1 MKETFTLFGAE
12 ISPFS
17 VKVRSYLRYK
27 KIPYKWITN
36 QQSKEYLKHA
46 KLPLIP
52 LLLSSDGTSMQDSTP
67 IIESLEKKY
76 KDPSLYPEDSRLSF
90 IAALIEEYADEW
102 GNKHMFHYR
111 WSYKADQN
119 LASKRLA
126 AVNVSTLIKYIPIVS
141 SLALDKGA
149 QMIRNRMLPRIS
161 FVGSSDKNKDQ
172 IESSF
177 KRLIRLLDNHFKIF
191 PYLFGGR
198 PSIADFGLWGQLYNS
213 WIDVT
218 ARNLINQRPS
228 LVDWIKKME
237 NPKIEGDFVGWSDVH
252 KTIEPILE
260 KEIGGLFLPWSNAN
274 LEALN
279 TNKKE
284 FSINL
289 EGKDFSQKSQKYHG
303 KSLLELIHKYERMP
317 LKESLKP
324 ILDKTGCLNY
334 LRR

>member
-1 MKETFTLFGAE
+1 MKESFKLFGAE

-17 VKVRSYLRYK
+17 IKVRSYLRYK
-27 KIPYKWITN
+27 KIPHKWITK
-36 QQSKEYLKHA
+36 QRSKEYLKHA
-46 KLPLIP
+46 KLPLTP
-52 LLLSSDGTSMQDSTP
+52 LLLSSNGSSMQDSTP

-76 KDPSLYPEDSRLSF
+76 KNLSIYPEDSRLSF

-111 WSYKADQN
+111 WSYKADQK
-119 LASKRLA
+119 LSSKRIA
-126 AVNVSTLIKYIPIVS
+126 AMNVPTLIKYIPIVS
-141 SLALDKGA
+141 SLALDKEA
-149 QMIRNRMLPRIS
+149 EIVRNRMISRVS

-177 KRLIRLLDNHFKIF
+177 KRLIELLDNHLKIF

-237 NPKIEGDFVGWSDVH
+237 NPKLEGDFVGWSDVH

-260 KEIGGLFLPWSNAN
+260 KEIGGLFLPWSKAN

-279 TNKKE
+279 TNKNK

-289 EGKDFSQKSQKYHG
+289 EGNEFSQKTQKYHG
-303 KSLLELIHKYERMP
+303 KSLLELIKKYEKID

-324 ILDKTGCLNY
+324 ILDKTGCLIY
-334 LRR
+334 LER